1 MNNEERIISLLEDLV
16 AWQRLAAREN
26 LLPFL
31 KQVLADPRHLKAFEL
46 SNGNRT
52 QQQVA
57 DGAGISQPLVSQLW
71 GRWRRLGIAREKGGK
86 TAHLVSASDYG
97 LEVSATVPADGK
109 TPGKKGKAKAA
120 QPEAAP
126 VEVPAAAADGAQP
139 E

>member
-31 KQVLADPRHLKAFEL
+31 KETLADPKHLIAYEL
-46 SNGNRT
+46 TDGTRK

-57 DGAGISQPLVSQLW
+57 DGAGLSQPAVSGLW
-71 GRWRRLGIAREKGGK
+71 TKWRRQGILIDKGGK
-86 TAHLVSASDYG
+86 TMHIVRPSDYG
-97 LEVSATVPADGK
+97 MDVPAAVPTDGK
-109 TPGKKGKAKAA
+109 APGKKGKAAA
-120 QPEAAP
+120 AEVPVDAP
-126 VEVPAAAADGAQP
+126 VPAVDGAQP